1 MRRSDCNESKHSRS
15 ITRSVRDPMH
25 ALSML
30 IRATVLWTVSAGA
43 VAGSPPSLSVKSLN
57 NPSGLNSSQAHLSGG
72 EDGRLILSW
81 VEPGQKFGKTLK
93 FSLYN
98 GKTWSQ
104 PQSVVSLPAIYDLPK
119 VIGLTEGAF
128 GAVWGAETK
137 GKTDSTNEVYVSHSA
152 DGGQTWSEPVQANS
166 DRDVKTARYNAQI
179 APLADGKMAV
189 FWSDAR
195 NRNKPKGTQYLM
207 GVVMEPDGRVGP
219 DFIVDDDICSCCQ
232 LLPARYRDRLY
243 VAYRDRLPGEIRDIA
258 VIPWPGM
265 KAAKPV
271 RVHEDNWVLPGCP
284 GQNVGAFAASKRFGV
299 AWFTAA
305 GGKGKVQVAFAGSP
319 ETGFGEPI
327 DLDPEHTPQGEV
339 KMVMLDDDHAA
350 VQWIRTTQQGP
361 GLQVALVSADGK
373 RLAESSL
380 NTPSWD
386 TKFEWPNMPTFTR
399 AGDQPYFCW
408 PDTRTG
414 RIRLVKIGASVDR

>member
-1 MRRSDCNESKHSRS
+1 MRRSDYNESKRS
-15 ITRSVRDPMH
+15 ITRSVRNPMR

-43 VAGSPPSLSVKSLN
+43 VAGSSASLAVESLN
-57 NPSGLNSSQAHLSGG
+57 NPSGLNSSQAHLTTG

-93 FSLYN
+93 FALYD
-98 GKTWSQ
+98 GKTWLP
-104 PQSVVSLPAIYDLPK
+104 PQSVVSLPAIYDQPK
-119 VIGLTEGAF
+119 VIALKDGAF
-128 GAVWGAETK
+128 GAVWGTETR
-137 GKTDSTNEVYVSHSA
+137 GKTDSTSEVYVSHSA

-166 DRDVKTARYNAQI
+166 DRNVKTARYNAQI
-179 APLADGKMAV
+179 APLAEGKMAV

-195 NRNKPKGTQYLM
+195 NHTKPNGTQTLM
-207 GVVMEPDGRVGP
+207 GAVMEPDGRVGP

-232 LLPARYRDRLY
+232 LLPTRYRDKLY
-243 VAYRDRLPGEIRDIA
+243 VTYRDRLPGEIRDIA
-258 VIPWPGM
+258 VIPWPGI

-305 GGKGKVQVAFAGSP
+305 GGKGKVQVAFADSP
-319 ETGFGEPI
+319 EAGFGEPI
-327 DLDPEHTPQGEV
+327 DLDPEHTPRGEV

-361 GLQVALVSADGK
+361 GLQVALISTDGK
-373 RLAESSL
+373 LLAESSL
-380 NTPSWD
+380 NTPSWE
-386 TKFEWPNMPTFTR
+386 TQFEWPNLPTFTK
-399 AGDQPYFCW
+399 AGDQIYFCW
-408 PDTRTG
+408 LDTRAG
-414 RIRLVKIGASVDR
+414 RIHVVKIESSVDQ